1 LSETEPKVDEA
12 LAVAHGLKPDE
23 YARLIALIGRTPT
36 FTELGIV
43 SAMWNEH
50 CSYKSSRRHLRKLPT
65 KAPWVIY
72 GPGENAGVID
82 IGDGDVCVFKIES
95 HNHPSF
101 IEPYQG
107 AATGV
112 GGILRDVFTMGARP
126 VACLDFLRFGA
137 PDHAKTRRLVAG
149 VVAGIGGYGNSFG
162 VPTVGGS
169 VGFHRRYDGNILV
182 NAMAVG
188 VANRDAIFT
197 SKATGVGNPIV
208 YLGSKTGRDGIH
220 GASMASAAFEADA
233 EERRPTVQVGD
244 PFAEKLLLEACLEL
258 MASGAVIAIQDMG
271 AAGLT
276 SSAAEMGAKGD
287 LGIDL
292 DLDHV
297 PCRETGMSAYEMM
310 LSESQ
315 ERMLMVLKPEKE
327 QEAEAIFRKWGLDF
341 AVIGRTTD
349 SRRFVVRQGGKVKA
363 DLPIKELGSEAPLYD
378 RPWTES
384 PREPVLDPAA
394 IPPPAPTDAAL
405 IRLLSSP
412 DLSSKRWI
420 TEQYDTLILGNTIQ
434 GPGGDAA
441 VIRLG
446 DGPKGLALTTDCT
459 ERYCAA
465 DPREGGKQAVAE
477 AWRNLIAVG
486 ARPLALTDNLNFGN
500 PERSEA
506 MGELVGCIEG
516 IGEAA
521 RALDFPVVS
530 GNVSLYNETM
540 GSGIPPTPVIGGVG
554 LIDDVAKTA
563 TLAFKAAGEDIW
575 LIGGAPAWLGR
586 SAWLMTVAGREEG
599 APPPVDLAA
608 ERRNGEFVAS
618 VIRGGKVSA
627 VHDLS
632 DGGLAVAL
640 AEMAMAGGIGA
651 SVQADG
657 PEHAFFFGEDQGRYI
672 LTAPPAESA
681 AIAEE
686 AKRLDVPLSR
696 IGVTGGETLRLG
708 GAAAVALAALAEA
721 YESWLPD
728 YMSRPQGTN
737 P

>member
-1 LSETEPKVDEA
+1 LSESEPEVTQA
-12 LAVAHGLKPDE
+12 LAVAHGLKPEE
-23 YARLIALIGRTPT
+23 YARLVKLIGRTPT

-50 CSYKSSRRHLRKLPT
+50 CSYKSSRLHLRKLPT
-65 KAPWVIY
+65 KGPHVVF
-72 GPGENAGVID
+72 GPGENAGVVH
-82 IGDGDVCVFKIES
+82 IGDGDVCVFKMES

-126 VACLDFLRFGA
+126 VAALNFLRFGA
-137 PDHAKTRRLVAG
+137 PEHPKTRRLVSG
-149 VVAGIGGYGNSFG
+149 VVAGIGAYGNSFG

-169 VGFHRRYDGNILV
+169 TGFHRRYDGNILV
-182 NAMAVG
+182 NAFALG
-188 VANRDAIFT
+188 VARRDQIFT

-220 GASMASAAFEADA
+220 GASMASSAFEADA

-244 PFAEKLLLEACLEL
+244 PFSEKLLLEACLEL

-276 SSAAEMGAKGD
+276 SSAAEMGSKGD
-287 LGIDL
+287 LGVDL
-292 DLDHV
+292 DLDRV
-297 PCRETGMSAYEMM
+297 PCRETGMTAYEMM

-327 QEAEAIFRKWGLDF
+327 KEAEAVFCKWGLDF
-341 AVIGRTTD
+341 AIIGRTTEE
-349 SRRFVVRQGGKVKA
+349 RRFIVRHGGKVKA
-363 DLPIKELGSEAPLYD
+363 DLPIKELGGEAPLYD
-378 RPWTES
+378 RPWTETPCS
-384 PREPVLDPAA
+384 PVLDPAA
-394 IPPPAPTDAAL
+394 IAPPMPTDAAL
-405 IRLLSSP
+405 LKLIGSP

-420 TEQYDTLILGNTIQ
+420 YEQYDTLILGNTVQ

-441 VIRLG
+441 VVRLG
-446 DGPKGLALTTDCT
+446 DGPKGLALTVDCT
-459 ERYCAA
+459 ERYCLA
-465 DPREGGKQAVAE
+465 DSREGGKQAVAE
-477 AWRNLIAVG
+477 AWRNLISAG

-500 PERSEA
+500 PERAQA

-516 IGEAA
+516 IAEAA

-540 GSGIPPTPVIGGVG
+540 GVGIPPTPAIGGVG
-554 LIDDVAKTA
+554 LVDDVAKTA
-563 TLAFKAAGEDIW
+563 SPAFKAAGQDI
-575 LIGGAPAWLGR
+575 LLVGGAPGWLGS

-608 ERRNGEFVAS
+608 ERRNGEFVLS
-618 VIRGGKVSA
+618 LIRDGRVSA

-640 AEMAMAGGIGA
+640 AEMALAGGIGA
-651 SVQADG
+651 SVEAAG
-657 PEHAFFFGEDQGRYI
+657 LEHAFFFGEDQGRYL
-672 LTAPPAESA
+672 LTSAPGETA
-681 AIAEE
+681 AIAGE
-686 AKRLDVPLSR
+686 AKRLGVPLKR
-696 IGVTGGETLRLG
+696 IGATGGETLQLG
-708 GAAAVALAALAEA
+708 GAAPVAFAALAEA
-721 YESWLPD
+721 HENWLPD
-728 YMSRPQGTN
+728 FMSRTLGAN